1 MRIFMVQGIAI
12 GLVGVVLG
20 TVLGVSAALTISEL
34 VAWAENLFGF
44 KILSADV
51 YFISYLPSQL
61 LWEDVVVVTGASMVL
76 SFLATVYPSW
86 RASRVQPAEA
96 LRYE

>member
-1 MRIFMVQGIAI
+1 MVQGLSI
-12 GLVGVVLG
+12 GIVGVVLG
-20 TVLGVSAALTISEL
+20 TVLGVIAALTISDL
-34 VAWAENLFGF
+34 VAWAEKLFGF
-44 KILSADV
+44 QILSSDV

-61 LWEDVVVVTGASMVL
+61 LLSDVAVIMSASLLL
-76 SFLATVYPSW
+76 SFLATLYPSW